1 MRKMG
6 AWAQQRMP
14 AVATVFLFVAMT
26 IVVNSFYF
34 RPASYVMGS
43 SLRAPHSRLQLLRVS
58 PSFPLLSCNNIRR
71 MSHHR
76 ISSKDII
83 VLPHHLALRRNN
95 RKSSTTSN
103 SMREGVQDDKS
114 LPESSTPPPQQ
125 QSPEDQSNRK
135 TIAIDTQTLRKSVR
149 FQPANLQG
157 KNIILIDAVR
167 IGSSAEALGLKP
179 GQRLLAISDPIQGP
193 DVVWDIQDNTSLRF
207 VMDAIRV
214 TTSRTTVIA
223 VQDPDPTQ
231 PAPRSLRE
239 GGYDAGRSF
248 RIVSR

>member
-71 MSHHR
+71 MPHHR

-149 FQPANLQG
+149 FQPANLQVVQ
-157 KNIILIDAVR
+157 KP
-167 IGSSAEALGLKP
+167 LGLKP